1 MTMDTD
7 QGVQWRAVLEAIG
20 YDYMSVTDIYKKAGV
35 PLEFMTITEGGSNSE
50 VWRSDQSR
58 HVRM

>member
-1 MTMDTD
+1 MKQDSED
-7 QGVQWRAVLEAIG
+7 KLAHVLEAIG

-50 VWRSDQSR
+50 V
-58 HVRM
+58 